1 MTGPG
6 RRGSGP
12 GRDLLPDL
20 FSLSGTP
27 APAREEPIAR
37 RADAVPG
44 EYPESA
50 LSISGLVRTAREV
63 LEGAFFP
70 LWIRGE
76 VCDLKRHRSGHWY
89 FCLRDES
96 SQIRCVVWSRDQFRI
111 PAPPDEG
118 MQVVAFGRLT
128 VYPTRGEMQFTVT
141 RLDAVGDGLWRKA
154 LEASVRRLTTD
165 GLMRPERKRPLPL
178 LPRRIAVV
186 TSIDGAAL
194 RDIMAV
200 VRRRCPLVEIVV
212 CGARVQGDG
221 APEEL
226 VAALERVGRWG
237 GADVVIIG
245 RGGGSREDLWA
256 FNDERLARA
265 IAACPIPTISAVG
278 HEVDVS
284 LCDLVADV
292 RAPTPSAAAET
303 AVPVLADLQ
312 AQLEGTRT
320 ALRGALARR
329 ATLARRDLVAHT
341 RRLTNTAA
349 RMTERRRARWEQ
361 AAARIHALSPLAVL
375 GRGYALAR
383 DEADGRA
390 LSNASQ
396 FEPGSLFRLVLRD
409 GVVRARAEEIV
420 PGRPAGVDPPADSS

>member
-1 MTGPG
+1 MTGRE
-6 RRGSGP
+6 RRGPGP

-27 APAREEPIAR
+27 SPARMEPVAR

-50 LSISGLVRTAREV
+50 LSISGLVRTAKEV

-70 LWIRGE
+70 LWVRGE

-89 FCLRDES
+89 FCLRDEN
-96 SQIRCVVWSRDQFRI
+96 SQIRCVVWSSDQFRI

-128 VYPTRGEMQFTVT
+128 VYPTRGEMQFAVT

-154 LEASVRRLTTD
+154 LEAAVLRLKAD
-165 GLMRPERKRPLPL
+165 GLMAPERKRPLPL

-186 TSIDGAAL
+186 TSIDGAAV

-200 VRRRCPLVEIVV
+200 VRRRCPLVELVV

-221 APEEL
+221 APEDL
-226 VAALERVGRWG
+226 VSAIERVGRWG
-237 GADVVIIG
+237 GADVMIVG

-256 FNDERLARA
+256 FNDERVARA
-265 IAACPIPTISAVG
+265 IAACPVPTISAVG
-278 HEVDVS
+278 HEVDVT

-312 AQLEGTRT
+312 AQLEGIRT

-329 ATLARRDLVAHT
+329 ATLARRDLVART
-341 RRLTNTAA
+341 RRLTTTAA
-349 RMTERRRARWEQ
+349 RMGERRRARWEQ
-361 AAARIHALSPLAVL
+361 AAARLHALSPLAVL

-383 DEADGRA
+383 DEADGRT
-390 LSNASQ
+390 LSDASR
-396 FEPGSLFRLVLRD
+396 FEPGLPFRLVLRD
-409 GVVRARAEEIV
+409 GVVRARAEEIE
-420 PGRPAGVDPPADSS
+420 PGTPAGVEPPADSR